1 MRNSRKEMR
10 KLEQNSH
17 LMTRKELILK
27 IISLYPDTFRE
38 DRPEHVQSWVEMYE
52 RAIKKNWNMEKLMFF
67 FATQYKSTVVPPS
80 PSFFYEYREVVKPEP
95 TAPPI
100 KVRTPEE
107 QKQDE
112 IARKNFIKQMKELQ
126 QKLSMPDI

>member
-1 MRNSRKEMR
+1 M
-10 KLEQNSH
+10 EQNSH

-95 TAPPI
+95 TAPPVR
-100 KVRTPEE
+100 VRTPEE

-112 IARKNFIKQMKELQ
+112 IARKNFIKQMKELEQ
-126 QKLSMPDI
+126 RLSMPDI